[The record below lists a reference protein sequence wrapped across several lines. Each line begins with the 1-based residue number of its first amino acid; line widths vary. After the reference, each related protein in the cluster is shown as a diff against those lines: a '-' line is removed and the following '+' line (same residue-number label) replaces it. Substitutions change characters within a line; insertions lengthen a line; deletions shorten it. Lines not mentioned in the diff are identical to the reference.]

1 MKYTNRSRVDLDK
14 LTNLA
19 EAVRERTTSAK
30 ASHPEGSWFRIR
42 DAGTTTEVYLY
53 DMIGEWGVTAQE
65 FVDQLRG
72 VSGPIDLHVNCEGGE
87 VFDGIAIF
95 GAIARHP
102 APVTAHV
109 DGLAASAASFIVQA
123 ADTRVMSR
131 NARMMIHDAHGL
143 CIGNATVMRDLAN
156 LLDDL
161 SDNIASIYAERA
173 GGTTADWRTRMQA
186 GVDGTW
192 YTAQAAVD
200 AGLADKI
207 ATAATPAAPAK
218 PSDDGPPTPSAQTD
232 IHWDPAAFLDTLRA
246 VEAPPPVMPAVLPW
260 QSVPTDTE
268 GWPA

>member
-1 MKYTNRSRVDLDK
+1 MVDLTK

-19 EAVRERTTSAK
+19 EAVRDRTASAK

-102 APVTAHV
+102 APVTAHI

-123 ADTRVMSR
+123 ADTRVMGR
-131 NARMMIHDAHGL
+131 NARMMIHDASGL
-143 CIGNATVMRDLAN
+143 CIGNSAVMRELAN

-161 SDNIASIYAERA
+161 SNNIASIYAERA
-173 GGTTADWRTRMQA
+173 GGTTADWRARMQA

-200 AGLADKI
+200 VGLADKV
-207 ATAATPAAPAK
+207 AAAAVPTASAATS
-218 PSDDGPPTPSAQTD
+218 PSDGSTPTPSVQVALD
-232 IHWDPAAFLDTLRA
+232 WDPAALLATLRE
-246 VEAPPPVMPAVLPW
+246 VEEPPPVMPTVLPW
-260 QSVPTDTE
+260 KSEATETE